1 FHSERG
7 IDYVLEE
14 GDTRAEVLIARGER
28 GGAHP
33 GDVVQV
39 EIVEHPTE
47 RSLAIGRVTK
57 VIGRLDEPGIETE
70 VAILAHGIP
79 NEWPDAVIEAARRF
93 PPHVPPRAKRDRE
106 DVRRVLFVT
115 IDGEDAKDY
124 DDAVYAEPHGEG
136 WKVLVAIADVS
147 HYVEVDS
154 PLDREAQAR
163 GTSAYFPDRVVPML
177 PEELSD
183 GLCSL
188 HPQLDRLGLGCE
200 MIVSKQGQVKR
211 SRFFSGVMRSA
222 ARLTYNDSAA
232 LIEHPRPKGPHA
244 KLRPAL
250 LHLMDVYRAFRR
262 ARRRRGSLDFDLPET
277 KIELNVLGKVES
289 IHPVERH
296 DTHRLI
302 EECMIAANVE
312 AAKAIGRARIPSLY
326 RVHEGPDAERL

>member
-1 FHSERG
+1 VTADTHGRREGRVVRILERAKSMLVGRFHSERG

-57 VIGRLDEPGIETE
+57 VIGRLDQPGIETE

-79 NEWPDAVIEAARRF
+79 SEWPDAVVEAARRF

-106 DVRRVLFVT
+106 DVRRVPLVT

-163 GTSAYFPDRVVPML
+163 GTSVYFPDRVVPML
-177 PEELSD
+177 PEELSN
-183 GLCSL
+183 GLCS
-188 HPQLDRLGLGCE
+188 
-200 MIVSKQGQVKR
+200 
-211 SRFFSGVMRSA
+211 
-222 ARLTYNDSAA
+222 
-232 LIEHPRPKGPHA
+232 
-244 KLRPAL
+244 
-250 LHLMDVYRAFRR
+250 
-262 ARRRRGSLDFDLPET
+262 
-277 KIELNVLGKVES
+277 
-289 IHPVERH
+289 
-296 DTHRLI
+296 
-302 EECMIAANVE
+302 
-312 AAKAIGRARIPSLY
+312 
-326 RVHEGPDAERL
+326 